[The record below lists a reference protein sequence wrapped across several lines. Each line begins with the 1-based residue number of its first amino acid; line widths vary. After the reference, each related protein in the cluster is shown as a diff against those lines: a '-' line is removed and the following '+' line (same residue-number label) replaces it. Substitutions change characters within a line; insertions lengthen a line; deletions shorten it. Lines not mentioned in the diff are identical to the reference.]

1 MRSTRFTQ
9 PNRAIACDWRTHAV
23 RPKQINL
30 PIRPKIFAA
39 VEFFADRAAETD
51 AAWCE
56 TAGKGKNRRKKPVD
70 RPAKANLASINLNR
84 DRFFEGRSIEGQR
97 WSGYAKYPSLTN
109 FVPDDVDQLYDSVI
123 QAVGDG
129 HFRSHLLKPK
139 PPRNFTKNCRFLA
152 GRAQLRRIGFGM
164 RNA

>member
-1 MRSTRFTQ
+1 MRFAQNSTIYRLNQKFSPRSSFSRIVLRRPMPHGAKQ
-9 PNRAIACDWRTHAV
+9 REKARIGGKSLLIAQRS
-23 RPKQINL
+23 
-30 PIRPKIFAA
+30 
-39 VEFFADRAAETD
+39 
-51 AAWCE
+51 WC
-56 TAGKGKNRRKKPVD
+56 N
-70 RPAKANLASINLNR
+70 ASSVKVPEVSEAMV
-84 DRFFEGRSIEGQR
+84 FEGRSIEGQR

-139 PPRNFTKNCRFLA
+139 PPRTFTKNCRFLA